1 MSLLIDYVE
10 NLIRKK
16 KPKQIVIHNTP
27 STKPG
32 LLLLIYIKWKKL
44 IWFASRYRSISQ
56 SRDDRE
62 VSTEILK
69 PTN

>member
-32 LLLLIYIKWKKL
+32 LLLLIYIKRKKL
-44 IWFASRYRSISQ
+44 IWFVSRYRSISQ